1 MARSRV
7 TTRNFPFLLPAGILT
22 AHGRHFQKQ
31 TSFTLTILGLCI
43 HFRRN
48 ILIHF
53 SHSFIF
59 RKVMHIMKTLFSRTA
74 KVLDEMGKR
83 GKKAKRR

>member
-1 MARSRV
+1 MNARSKIKARV
-7 TTRNFPFLLPAGILT
+7 
-22 AHGRHFQKQ
+22 
-31 TSFTLTILGLCI
+31 SFVILGI
-43 HFRRN
+43 HSGKKV
-48 ILIHF
+48 LIHF
-53 SHSFIF
+53 CTNYVHFSHLQIF

>member
-31 TSFTLTILGLCI
+31 TSFILTILGI

-48 ILIHF
+48 ISIHF